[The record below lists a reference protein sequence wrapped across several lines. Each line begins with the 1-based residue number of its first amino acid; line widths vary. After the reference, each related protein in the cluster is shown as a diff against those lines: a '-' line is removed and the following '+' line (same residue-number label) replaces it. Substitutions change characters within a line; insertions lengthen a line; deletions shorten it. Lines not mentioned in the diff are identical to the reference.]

1 MNRYFNIKY
10 LHRNRWISYWYQ
22 FKEAVSL
29 DSKVVLEVGPGN
41 GIVANLLKNN
51 GIDVKTIDLDRG
63 NNPDYAED
71 ISSNLSI
78 SENCFDTV
86 LCCEVLEHLPYSKF
100 SSALKNMWKI
110 SRKNV
115 IITLP
120 YTSKGTIKIR
130 IHIPL
135 TSVSYLKLFTPFP
148 HKHIIEGEHYW
159 EIGKEGYP
167 LSKILGDIEKIGFK
181 IKNHYPIYENPYHYM
196 IICEK

>member
-1 MNRYFNIKY
+1 MSRYFDLRY
-10 LHRNRWISYWYQ
+10 LHKNRWISYWYQ

-29 DSKVVLEVGPGN
+29 GGKAILEVGPGN

-51 GIDVKTIDLDRG
+51 GMDVKTVDSDRG

-71 ISSNLSI
+71 ISGNLSI
-78 SENCFDTV
+78 NENCFDTV

-120 YTSKGTIKIR
+120 YTSKGTIRIR

-135 TSVSYLKLFTPFP
+135 TSMSYLKLFTPFP
-148 HKHIIEGEHYW
+148 QKHIVEGEHYW

-167 LSKILGDIEKIGFK
+167 LSRILGDIEVSGFK